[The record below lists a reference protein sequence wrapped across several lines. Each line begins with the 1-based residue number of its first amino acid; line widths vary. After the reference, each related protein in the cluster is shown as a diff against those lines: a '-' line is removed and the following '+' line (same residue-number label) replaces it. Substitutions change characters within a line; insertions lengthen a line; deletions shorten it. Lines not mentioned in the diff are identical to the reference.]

1 MVHSRT
7 VFTVGGV
14 DYAEQQTVTTVYR
27 VLGEET
33 VETPAGTFDALKID
47 TRSTTHKTAP
57 SFGNGVD
64 QTTTI
69 RYAQWWVRG
78 VGLVML
84 MGNNG
89 SATTTVML
97 VKFRVPT

>member
-1 MVHSRT
+1 MAWS
-7 VFTVGGV
+7 
-14 DYAEQQTVTTVYR
+14 YPEQQTVTTVYR

-57 SFGNGVD
+57 SFGNGID
-64 QTTTI
+64 HDATTI

-97 VKFRVPT
+97 VKFQGADVGTSTPIAM